1 MLCFDVLSLGYFSL
15 HEQRE
20 VARSLDASGKPQDA
34 IGSFAFRIDIL
45 VRVQVTGIAMRRL
58 HISLLLALCAII
70 AACGNKGPLVMPDQ
84 KPQTQPQQPAATP
97 APAQDP
103 GKQ

>member
-1 MLCFDVLSLGYFSL
+1 MIRSERVSWLLLCTSK
-15 HEQRE
+15 E
-20 VARSLDASGKPQDA
+20 VTRAAQPH
-34 IGSFAFRIDIL
+34 GSFAHGTDIL
-45 VRVQVTGIAMRRL
+45 ATVKTTRAVMRRIYL
-58 HISLLLALCAII
+58 TTLLALCATI